1 MKKTSAALLA
11 LCLSLLALCACTS
24 GGEQADFSLEDC
36 SRELLG
42 SDAFTDLLSPI
53 ETETAAMLYGF
64 DASLLAEAQVY
75 CSTGA
80 TAEEI
85 ALFKANDES
94 GAADIEAACNARV
107 EAQKES
113 YSNYVP
119 EEVPKLEK
127 AIVRRSGVYVV
138 YVTANDSDE
147 AGSILDGYIK

>member
-1 MKKTSAALLA
+1 MKRTAAAVLCIILCICALSA
-11 LCLSLLALCACTS
+11 C
-24 GGEQADFSLEDC
+24 GEKATVDFSLEDC

-53 ETETAAMLYGF
+53 TAEIAAGLYGI
-64 DASLLAEAQVY
+64 DAALFAEVQVY

-85 ALFKANDES
+85 ALFRAVD
-94 GAADIEAACNARV
+94 EAAAKEIKAACEARI

-113 YSNYVP
+113 YESYVP

-127 AIVRRSGVYVV
+127 AIVRMGGVYVV
-138 YVTANDSDE
+138 YITAADPAE
-147 AGSILDGYIK
+147 AGKILDGYVK